1 MEQIHRKGG
10 PNGCGLNR
18 GGFDGEEGGFI
29 LRSAGSRW
37 DGQSLGAFLVELPA
51 REWSYRD

>member
-18 GGFDGEEGGFI
+18 GGFDGGEGGFI
-29 LRSAGSRW
+29 LCSAGSHW
-37 DGQSLGAFLVELPA
+37 DGHSLGAFLVELPA
-51 REWSYRD
+51 LEWSYRA